1 MEWGWSESIPRATP
15 PDDLP
20 DNDKETNEMSFKYEL
35 FNRFKEN
42 HITTL
47 AKLFDYS
54 TDYFAR
60 RPLSSFIDG
69 GQSYTYDSFKHKCLE
84 LSHRFNRFGVSSG
97 DKVAILSQN
106 MPNWTVAMFSCV
118 PFGRVTVPILPDSSE
133 SEVTNIINH
142 SECKALFVSKRLLA
156 KVSEEVLAGLTLVI
170 DIETFDFIR
179 KDDSAFTCEGRV
191 SEPQPD
197 DLASIIY
204 TSGTSGKAKGV
215 MLSHRNF
222 CQNII
227 AAYHAQKAGKNDRWL
242 SILPMAHTYEMAF
255 STLYPL
261 YVGAKVHYIQKPPTP
276 TILLGAMKKIRPTIM
291 CSVPL
296 IIEKIYRSSVLP
308 TIEKSRVLT
317 WMRKNCSWLLYWL
330 VGRKLYKTFGG
341 RLKFFGIGG
350 AKLDSTVEDF
360 LKKAGF
366 PYAIGYGLTETAPL
380 ITNACVGKTVV
391 GSIGVPAYNVEV
403 KLQNVNPETG
413 EGEIVAKGDNVMLGY
428 YRDPERTRSVLTDDG
443 WFRTHDLASK
453 DSKGRY
459 YIKGR
464 LGNMIVG
471 ASGENIYPEEIEEV
485 INGIRGVS
493 ESLVIKKDGKLVAL
507 VKFEE
512 SFLDWNQEAED
523 KFFEKLQSSKQ
534 AVLDYVN
541 KHVSKQSKIGE
552 VQAMKEEFSKT
563 ATHKI
568 RRFKY
573 KDGIPAATDRR
584 KRDDG
589 AGKGQGI
596 AGQGSASQGSA
607 DQGIAGQGIAG
618 QGTAPVAKP
627 KTEPEEGGAEA

>member
-1 MEWGWSESIPRATP
+1 MPIFSPSR
-15 PDDLP
+15 
-20 DNDKETNEMSFKYEL
+20 
-35 FNRFKEN
+35 EN
-42 HITTL
+42 YITTL
-47 AKLFDYS
+47 AKLFEYA
-54 TDYFAR
+54 TAKFAR
-60 RPLSSFIDG
+60 LPLSRFVEG
-69 GQSYTYDSFKHKCLE
+69 GQEYTYESFKHKCLE
-84 LSHRFNRFGVSSG
+84 LSHRFNRFGISAR
-97 DKVAILSQN
+97 DKVAILSAN

-142 SECKALFVSKRLLA
+142 SGCKAIFVSKRLL
-156 KVSEEVLAGLTLVI
+156 KKLSKEVIDKLTLVI
-170 DIETFDFIR
+170 DIETFDFIK
-179 KDDSAFTCEGRV
+179 KDDKAFTCEGHGV
-191 SEPQPD
+191 DPQAD

-227 AAYHAQKAGKNDRWL
+227 AAYHAQKTGRKDRWL
-242 SILPMAHTYEMAF
+242 SILPMSHTYEMAF
-255 STLYPL
+255 SVLYPL
-261 YVGAKVHYIQKPPTP
+261 YVGGSVYYIQKPPTP
-276 TILLGAMKKIRPTIM
+276 SILMQAMKKVRPTIM

-296 IIEKIYRSSVLP
+296 IIEKVYKSSVVP
-308 TIEKSRVLT
+308 TIEKSRVLS
-317 WMRKNCSWLLYWL
+317 WMKNHTPGILYWL
-330 VGRKLYKTFGG
+330 IGKKLYNSFGG
-341 RLKFFGIGG
+341 KLRFFGIGG
-350 AKLDSTVEDF
+350 SKLDSVVEDF

-403 KLQNVNPETG
+403 RLQNVNPETG

-443 WFRTHDLASK
+443 WFRTHDLACQ

-471 ASGENIYPEEIEEV
+471 PSGENIYPEEIEQV
-485 INGIRGVS
+485 INTFDGVN
-493 ESLVIKKDGKLVAL
+493 ESLVVERNGKLVAL
-507 VKFEE
+507 VKFDDNV
-512 SFLDWNQEAED
+512 LDWNQERED
-523 KFFEKLQSSKQ
+523 KFFENLQSMKQ
-534 AVLDYVN
+534 SVLEYVN

-552 VQAMKEEFSKT
+552 VEAMKEEFEKT

-573 KDGIPAATDRR
+573 KNGAQEQSDGSTETPAS
-584 KRDDG
+584 DG
-589 AGKGQGI
+589 ENE
-596 AGQGSASQGSA
+596 SS
-607 DQGIAGQGIAG
+607 
-618 QGTAPVAKP
+618 PR
-627 KTEPEEGGAEA
+627 E